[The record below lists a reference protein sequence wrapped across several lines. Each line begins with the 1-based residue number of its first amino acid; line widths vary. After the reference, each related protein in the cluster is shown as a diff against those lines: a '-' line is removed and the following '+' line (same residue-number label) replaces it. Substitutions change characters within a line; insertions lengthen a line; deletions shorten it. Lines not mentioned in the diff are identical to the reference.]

1 MNIIDII
8 VKKKNNK
15 ELIYDE
21 LFFVVD
27 SYINDKITDYQ
38 MSAFLM
44 AVCINDMTDKEIYNL
59 TTIFINSGDVI
70 DFDYLNTT
78 IVDKHS
84 TGGVGDKT
92 TLIVA
97 PLVAACGV
105 KVIKMSGKGLG
116 HTGGTI
122 DKLESIPGF
131 NVNLSEDELLKQIND
146 INVAIISQT
155 KNLVPA
161 DKKIYAL
168 RDVSGTVESI
178 PLIASSIMSKKIAS
192 GADKIVIDLKVG
204 NGALIKNIN
213 DARRLARLMIKIGNY
228 FKKEVVCVVT
238 NMNFP
243 LGLSIGNSLEVLE
256 SIQTL
261 LGQGPKDL
269 EQVVISL
276 ATYMVSLG
284 KNISY
289 ENAKQE
295 VINKLNNREALD
307 KFMQLIKS
315 QNGDIKKVEVSK
327 KEQKIY
333 STKTGYINNI
343 DAYQLGNIAKKLG
356 AGRMTKDDSINYKVG
371 IVLHK
376 QVNDY
381 VTNNELLATIYYE
394 DELLDTNEI
403 LQAYTI
409 SGNEIKQE
417 IIYEVIK

>member
-8 VKKKNNK
+8 VKKKNKK
-15 ELIYDE
+15 ELSYDE

-27 SYINDKITDYQ
+27 SYINDKIPDYQ

-44 AVCINDMTDKEIYNL
+44 AICINDMTDKEIFDL
-59 TTIFINSGDVI
+59 TTIFINSGDII
-70 DFDYLNTT
+70 DFDSLNTT

-97 PLVAACGV
+97 PLVASCGV

-122 DKLESIPGF
+122 DKLEAIPGF
-131 NVNLSEDELLKQIND
+131 NVNLSEDELFKQINE

-204 NGALIKNIN
+204 NGALIKNIS
-213 DARRLARLMIKIGNY
+213 DAKRLAQLMIKIGKY
-228 FKKEVVCVVT
+228 FKKEVVCVIT

-243 LGLSIGNSLEVLE
+243 LGLSIGNSLEVIE

-269 EQVVISL
+269 EQVVITL
-276 ATYMVSLG
+276 ATYMVSMG
-284 KNISY
+284 KNIPY
-289 ENAKQE
+289 ESAKQE
-295 VINKLNNREALD
+295 VITKLNNREALD
-307 KFMQLIKS
+307 KFMKLIKA
-315 QNGDIKKVEVSK
+315 QHGDINKLELSANKMSVFSE
-327 KEQKIY
+327 
-333 STKTGYINNI
+333 KTGFINNI
-343 DAYQLGNIAKKLG
+343 DAYQLGVTAKKLG
-356 AGRMTKDDSINYKVG
+356 AGRMTKDDHINYKVG
-371 IVLHK
+371 IELHK

-381 VTNNELLATIYYE
+381 VNKGDLLATIYY
-394 DELLDTNEI
+394 DEIKIEVSDI
-403 LQAYTI
+403 SQAYTI
-409 SGNEIKQE
+409 SDSEIKQE
-417 IIYEVIK
+417 IIYEIIK